1 MTSLSVLENIH
12 KKGLFGN
19 HESKEQKDLIKISEI
34 KNLLIVQIVQYKKS
48 NVSLKE
54 VTIDGLN
61 LSNES
66 LRVISNNSTRILWNG
81 PNNWLL
87 ISEKKEV
94 LQNIQNNFKE
104 SDFAVT
110 NLSHS
115 RAIIELEGKNSLEV
129 LKKGCPF
136 NFNEIEKNICINSVF
151 NGITITIDMIEES
164 PIKIRVLALRSF
176 GESLYHSVTDACLE
190 FGYKNI

>member
-12 KKGLFGN
+12 KRGLFGD

-34 KNLLIVQIVQYKKS
+34 KNLLIVQIAQYKKS

-81 PNNWLL
+81 PNNWL
-87 ISEKKEV
+87 
-94 LQNIQNNFKE
+94 
-104 SDFAVT
+104 
-110 NLSHS
+110 
-115 RAIIELEGKNSLEV
+115 
-129 LKKGCPF
+129 
-136 NFNEIEKNICINSVF
+136 
-151 NGITITIDMIEES
+151 
-164 PIKIRVLALRSF
+164 
-176 GESLYHSVTDACLE
+176 
-190 FGYKNI
+190 

>member
-12 KKGLFGN
+12 KRGLFGD

-164 PIKIRVLALRSF
+164 PIKIRNANETLAR
-176 GESLYHSVTDACLE
+176 
-190 FGYKNI
+190 